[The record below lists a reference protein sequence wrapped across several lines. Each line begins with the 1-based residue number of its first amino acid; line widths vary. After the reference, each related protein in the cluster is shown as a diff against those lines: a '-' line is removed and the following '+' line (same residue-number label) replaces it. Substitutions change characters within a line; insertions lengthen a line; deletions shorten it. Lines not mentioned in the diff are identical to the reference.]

1 MAKPK
6 IDMAQAL
13 ADTKSDVEQPAVAAK
28 PLTGAKA
35 IAGGQKSSRA
45 GQVSIQGWYPNAVKF
60 TLEELRLKRSRE
72 LGRKVTSQELM
83 GEAFNELFKKHGF
96 PETAP
101 TKD

>member
-6 IDMAQAL
+6 LDMAKAL
-13 ADTKSDVEQPAVAAK
+13 ANTKSDAQLLAVVATPMA
-28 PLTGAKA
+28 GAK
-35 IAGGQKSSRA
+35 AGGQKSSRE
-45 GQVSIQGWYPNAVKF
+45 GQVSIQGWYPNAVRF

-83 GEAFNELFKKHGF
+83 GEALNDLFKKYGF